1 VSFQLHNIRRRQLLI
16 ALGAGV
22 AASPFAVLGQK
33 SWPSQPI
40 RLVVPFP
47 PGGLLDTMARVLAP
61 RITEELN
68 QPVIVDNKPG
78 AGGNIGA
85 AEVARAKPDGYTLLM
100 ASPALTISPALYT
113 KLAYKPEQ
121 LAPVGLIGRVPNVL
135 LVSPKSGIKTV
146 AELIAKAKSAPGKL
160 NYGSNGNGTSLHL
173 CAELFK
179 GATNT
184 SITHVPYR
192 GSAQALTALL
202 AGEVDM
208 MFENLP
214 NVVGQINAGTVTAL
228 AVTTRRRSK
237 ILPSVPTLKESN
249 LPDFDVSAWYGLVA
263 PTGLPLPILARLE
276 KVVDKLSRDVDMVRN
291 MESRGADMGFLN
303 ATFMGAYMAADT
315 AKWKRIAEAEKIKLD

>member
-1 VSFQLHNIRRRQLLI
+1 MDSQLQNIRRRQVLI
-16 ALGAGV
+16 ALGAV
-22 AASPFAVLGQK
+22 AATSPLAALGQK

-61 RITEELN
+61 RITEELK

-135 LVSPKSGIKTV
+135 LVNPKSGVKTV
-146 AELIAKAKSAPGKL
+146 AELIAKAKATPSKL

-173 CAELFK
+173 CAEFFK
-179 GATNT
+179 AMTNT
-184 SITHVPYR
+184 SIVHVPYR
-192 GSAQALTALL
+192 GAALALTALL
-202 AGEVDM
+202 SGEVDM

-237 ILPSVPTLKESN
+237 TLPTVPTLKESS

-263 PTGLPLPILARLE
+263 PAGLPAPVLARLE
-276 KVVDKLSRDVDMVRN
+276 KALDKLSRDVDMVRN

-303 ATFMGAYMAADT
+303 ATFMGAYMAADA